1 MRLQCSSRSESGTTD
16 VRLRSLVFHP
26 RTAEI
31 AIYALIQTSLVFGFT
46 AALLEGMPVI
56 GLAFT
61 VSNRIGAAM
70 WAHGMFPCHRL
81 SV

>member
-16 VRLRSLVFHP
+16 VRDHRG
-26 RTAEI
+26 TAETN
-31 AIYALIQTSLVFGFT
+31 IYALMQTSLVFGFT
-46 AALLEGMPVI
+46 AALLEGIPVI

-70 WAHGMFPCHRL
+70 WAHGMFPSHSL
-81 SV
+81 SM